1 MAEAWYKLV
10 SQEAQGQE
18 AEDMVSHSLLQE
30 LALSDVPQGST
41 LFNGSPATR
50 GHHLG
55 PVGGYTHERLAVLNE
70 HAVWKGRKGDDHK
83 MTVINTPRKEITH
96 QGSDSYIN
104 LREA

>member
-1 MAEAWYKLV
+1 MVLEVLVWDHAAPLPWASGKPHHGGSVV

-18 AEDMVSHSLLQE
+18 EEDMVSHHLFQE

-70 HAVWKGRKGDDHK
+70 HTVWKAGKGMIIK
-83 MTVINTPRKEITH
+83 
-96 QGSDSYIN
+96 
-104 LREA
+104 

>member
-18 AEDMVSHSLLQE
+18 AEDMVSHSLQE

-55 PVGGYTHERLAVLNE
+55 PVGGDTHERLGVLNE
-70 HAVWKGRKGDDHK
+70 HAVWKAGKGMIIK
-83 MTVINTPRKEITH
+83 
-96 QGSDSYIN
+96 
-104 LREA
+104 